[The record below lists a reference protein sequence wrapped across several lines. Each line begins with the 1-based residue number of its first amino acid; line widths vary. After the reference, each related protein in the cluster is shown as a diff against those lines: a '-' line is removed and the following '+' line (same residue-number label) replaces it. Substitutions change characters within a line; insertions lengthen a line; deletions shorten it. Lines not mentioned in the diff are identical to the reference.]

1 MSDRLSF
8 FKGKPKADAQS
19 KAGAQDAPP
28 EAGAQ
33 DKQPDTGDQGVQPD
47 TGDQGVQPDTGDQ
60 ETVPHW
66 LPDMN
71 ELLKKRQGELN
82 TLLSKEKTA
91 MDTLLQEIKAV
102 KTNVE
107 KMQSKT
113 NNNNHDSNG
122 EQHLVQLHVCDFQSI
137 KHRAAKLYEYVNY
150 VYCQLESMV
159 NFVHSAVH
167 GHQDL
172 SPENVIVM
180 GTSTTTMQELH
191 ATLNLINA
199 IQLPNGVAGTEL
211 VPQNEI
217 GQDAHGTYLQNPHNK
232 NDKVYI
238 YPSTGSVGVTQA
250 QKKVLLAP
258 AQRRGRAVR
267 RLLGL
272 GNPRPSVPTGRM
284 LAQAQAV
291 HFTDSEH
298 HNHTLTTAPDG
309 THEVSINFGQVA
321 DFNHHGNGQ
330 FSFRD
335 CHSGQHWGFQTT
347 NNRDMQRVIHA
358 MGGHLQHGGHVPS
371 HTQLDK
377 NCTFVITPLYVY
389 C

>member
-1 MSDRLSF
+1 
-8 FKGKPKADAQS
+8 
-19 KAGAQDAPP
+19 
-28 EAGAQ
+28 
-33 DKQPDTGDQGVQPD
+33 
-47 TGDQGVQPDTGDQ
+47 
-60 ETVPHW
+60 
-66 LPDMN
+66 MN

-91 MDTLLQEIKAV
+91 MDILLQEIKTV
-102 KTNVE
+102 KTNVRNLQKQTE
-107 KMQSKT
+107 D
-113 NNNNHDSNG
+113 NNHDSKG

-150 VYCQLESMV
+150 VYCQLKSMV
-159 NFVHSAVH
+159 NFVRDATA
-167 GHQDL
+167 GHQNIGTEDL
-172 SPENVIVM
+172 VFIEDSSA
-180 GTSTTTMQELH
+180 TLQKLH
-191 ATLNLINA
+191 QTLNLINA
-199 IQLPNGVAGTEL
+199 IQLPNSVAGTEL

-272 GNPRPSVPTGRM
+272 GNPRPNVPSGRM

-298 HNHTLTTAPDG
+298 HRHTLTTAPDG
-309 THEVSINFGQVA
+309 THEVSVNFGQVA

-347 NNRDMQRVIHA
+347 NNRDLQRVKHA
-358 MGGHLQHGGHVPS
+358 MGGHLQHNRHVPS
-371 HTQLDK
+371 HTQLDR